1 MLMAL
6 FLGKYLL
13 NVLVSDVPG
22 WTASFFFP
30 WTNFAASSGWD
41 VVFWGALDQGLSHS
55 ENPK

>member
-1 MLMAL
+1 MLVEE
-6 FLGKYLL
+6 KVYLL
-13 NVLVSDVPG
+13 NVLVSDLPG

>member
-1 MLMAL
+1 MAL

-13 NVLVSDVPG
+13 NVLVSDLPG
-22 WTASFFFP
+22 STASFFS